1 MTGEPSMPES
11 DEPPTAPPTREPAG
25 APEQR
30 RRRPSPWATAGPEG
44 TWWHGG
50 EPTDGG
56 PAGAVASPAAEPATP
71 VTPDAGEP
79 TDTAAPADSADPDD
93 GGPGDTGRPAG
104 NGRPAAVPVAER
116 PPGRRPLRRAAA
128 RQRRTRVRRSRRP
141 ATGIAWIVVV
151 AAAAAFLGW
160 VSAEPLWLAVGR
172 GVNGTATV
180 TDCTGDGY
188 GRRCLGEFAAQT
200 GFTVDRVRLF
210 GVPPVDQATGAEL
223 TARMLHRERD
233 TAYVVADLVVLHLR
247 WSVGW
252 GLTVLL
258 GVLLVW
264 GSGARR
270 LATATAR
277 RVATVAALLAPVLLA
292 AGFLATVWTG

>member
-1 MTGEPSMPES
+1 M
-11 DEPPTAPPTREPAG
+11 
-25 APEQR
+25 
-30 RRRPSPWATAGPEG
+30 
-44 TWWHGG
+44 
-50 EPTDGG
+50 
-56 PAGAVASPAAEPATP
+56 
-71 VTPDAGEP
+71 
-79 TDTAAPADSADPDD
+79 
-93 GGPGDTGRPAG
+93 
-104 NGRPAAVPVAER
+104 
-116 PPGRRPLRRAAA
+116 
-128 RQRRTRVRRSRRP
+128 
-141 ATGIAWIVVV
+141 VV

-172 GVNGTATV
+172 GVTGTATV

-210 GVPPVDQATGAEL
+210 GVPPVDQAAGAEL

-270 LATATAR
+270 LATAAAR
-277 RVATVAALLAPVLLA
+277 RVATVAALLAPILLA
-292 AGFLATVWTG
+292 AGFLAAVWTG

>member
-1 MTGEPSMPES
+1 MPES
-11 DEPPTAPPTREPAG
+11 DGPTTARPAREPTARPTREPAS
-25 APEQR
+25 APGQR

-50 EPTDGG
+50 E
-56 PAGAVASPAAEPATP
+56 SAAAQPATP
-71 VTPDAGEP
+71 VTPDADEP
-79 TDTAAPADSADPDD
+79 ADTGAPADTDAPDTRA
-93 GGPGDTGRPAG
+93 PADTGEPDAG
-104 NGRPAAVPVAER
+104 AATRDGRPVRTVAPVAER
-116 PPGRRPLRRAAA
+116 PPGRPVA
-128 RQRRTRVRRSRRP
+128 RQRRTRRP

-172 GVNGTATV
+172 GIPGTATV
-180 TDCTGDGY
+180 TDCTGDGL

-200 GFTVDRVRLF
+200 GFTVDRVRLL
-210 GVPPVDQATGAEL
+210 GVPPVDQAVGAEL

-258 GVLLVW
+258 GVLLIW

-270 LATATAR
+270 LASAAARRGATA
-277 RVATVAALLAPVLLA
+277 AALLAPVLLA
-292 AGFLATVWTG
+292 AGFLAAAWSV

>member
-11 DEPPTAPPTREPAG
+11 DGPTTARPTREPAS
-25 APEQR
+25 APGQR
-30 RRRPSPWATAGPEG
+30 RRRPSPWATTGPEG

-50 EPTDGG
+50 E
-56 PAGAVASPAAEPATP
+56 SAAAQPATP
-71 VTPDAGEP
+71 VTPDADE
-79 TDTAAPADSADPDD
+79 PADT
-93 GGPGDTGRPAG
+93 GGPADTREPGAGAATRDGRPVRTVA
-104 NGRPAAVPVAER
+104 PVAER
-116 PPGRRPLRRAAA
+116 PLDRPVAQ
-128 RQRRTRVRRSRRP
+128 QRRTRTRRTRRP

-172 GVNGTATV
+172 GVPGTATV
-180 TDCTGDGY
+180 TDCTGDGL

-200 GFTVDRVRLF
+200 GFTVDQVRLF
-210 GVPPVDQATGAEL
+210 GVPPVDQAVGAEL

-258 GVLLVW
+258 GVLLIW

-270 LATATAR
+270 LASAAAR
-277 RVATVAALLAPVLLA
+277 RGATVAALLAPVLLA
-292 AGFLATVWTG
+292 AGFLAAAWSV

>member
-1 MTGEPSMPES
+1 MPES
-11 DEPPTAPPTREPAG
+11 DGPTTARPTREPAG
-25 APEQR
+25 APGQR

-50 EPTDGG
+50 E
-56 PAGAVASPAAEPATP
+56 SAAAQPATP
-71 VTPDAGEP
+71 VTPDADEP
-79 TDTAAPADSADPDD
+79 ADPGAPADANAPAGTGEPSAVAATRD
-93 GGPGDTGRPAG
+93 GGPVRTVA
-104 NGRPAAVPVAER
+104 PVAEQ
-116 PPGRRPLRRAAA
+116 PPGRPVARR
-128 RQRRTRVRRSRRP
+128 RRTRIRRTRRP
-141 ATGIAWIVVV
+141 ATGIAWILVV

-172 GVNGTATV
+172 GVPGTATV
-180 TDCTGDGY
+180 TDCTGDGL

-210 GVPPVDQATGAEL
+210 GVPPVDQAVGAEL

-258 GVLLVW
+258 GVLLIW

-270 LATATAR
+270 LASAAAR
-277 RVATVAALLAPVLLA
+277 RGATVAALLAPVLLA
-292 AGFLATVWTG
+292 AGFLAAAWSV